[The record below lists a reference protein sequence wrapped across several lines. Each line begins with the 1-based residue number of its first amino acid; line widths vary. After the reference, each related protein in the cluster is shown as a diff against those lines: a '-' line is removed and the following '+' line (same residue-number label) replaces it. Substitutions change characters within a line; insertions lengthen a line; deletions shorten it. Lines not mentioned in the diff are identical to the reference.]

1 MSEPTLGEV
10 LQQAVLHLR
19 GCGFDCPE
27 LDVRLLCEAAT
38 GWDRT
43 QQFLRKDEAWPD
55 TSLLIFQHLIQR
67 RAAREPVGRI
77 LGQREFWGLPF
88 LLSPATLE
96 PRPDSETLI
105 EAALDAQPD
114 RIAVRKIL
122 DLGTGTGCLL
132 AALLME
138 YPEAEGIAVDQSAEA
153 AATARQ
159 NFERLG
165 LGERSHVLVGNWA
178 EGLSGQFDLIISNPP
193 YIGLDEV
200 LAPEVSR
207 HDPAT
212 ALFAG
217 HDGLSAYREIL
228 PGLTTLL
235 NKGGFVV
242 LEVGVK
248 QSALII
254 ALGHEAGL
262 THIVTRP
269 DLNGIPRAVVLTHSA

>member
-43 QQFLRKDEAWPD
+43 QQFLRKDETWPD

-105 EAALDAQPD
+105 EAALAAQPD
-114 RIAVRKIL
+114 RTAVRKVL

-138 YPEAEGIAVDQSAEA
+138 YPAAEGIAVDQSAEA

-178 EGLSGQFDLIISNPP
+178 DGLSGQFDLIISNPP

-207 HDPAT
+207 HDPAA

-217 HDGLSAYREIL
+217 HDGLSAYREIM
-228 PGLTTLL
+228 PGLAALL

-248 QSALII
+248 QSALVV
-254 ALGHEAGL
+254 ALGNEAGL

-269 DLNGIPRAVVLTHSA
+269 DLNGIPRAVVLARPV

>member
-19 GCGFDCPE
+19 GCGFDCPD

-43 QQFLRKDEAWPD
+43 QQFLRKNDAWPD
-55 TSLLIFQHLIQR
+55 NSLLVFQHLIQR

-105 EAALDAQPD
+105 EAALEIQPD
-114 RIAVRKIL
+114 RTAVRRIL

-138 YPEAEGIAVDQSAEA
+138 YPAAEGIAVDQSAEA

-165 LGERSHVLVGNWA
+165 LGKRSHVLVGNWA
-178 EGLSGQFDLIISNPP
+178 DALLGQFDLIISNPP
-193 YIGLDEV
+193 YIGLAEV

-207 HDPAT
+207 HDPAA

-217 HDGLSAYREIL
+217 HDGLSAYREIM
-228 PGLTTLL
+228 PGLAALL
-235 NKGGFVV
+235 NKGGFAV
-242 LEVGVK
+242 LEVGFE
-248 QSALII
+248 QSSLVI

-262 THIVTRP
+262 THRATRP
-269 DLNGIPRAVVLTHSA
+269 DLNGIPRAVVLTPPA

>member
-10 LQQAVLHLR
+10 LQQASLHLR
-19 GCGFDCPE
+19 GSGFDCPE

-114 RIAVRKIL
+114 RTAVRKIL

-138 YPEAEGIAVDQSAEA
+138 YPAAEGIAVDQSAEA

-165 LGERSHVLVGNWA
+165 LDERSHVLVGNWA
-178 EGLSGQFDLIISNPP
+178 DGLSGQFDLIISNPP

-207 HDPAT
+207 HDPAA

-217 HDGLSAYREIL
+217 HDGLSAYREIM
-228 PGLTTLL
+228 PGLAALL

-248 QSALII
+248 QSALVI

-262 THIVTRP
+262 THIITRP
-269 DLNGIPRAVVLTHSA
+269 DLNGIPRAVVLARPV

>member
-43 QQFLRKDEAWPD
+43 QQFLRKDETWPD

-105 EAALDAQPD
+105 EAALAAQPD
-114 RIAVRKIL
+114 RTAVRKVL

-138 YPEAEGIAVDQSAEA
+138 YPAAEGIAVDQSAEA

-178 EGLSGQFDLIISNPP
+178 DGLSGQFDLIISNPISDLMKCWRP
-193 YIGLDEV
+193 RCPAMIPPPPCLPDMMVCQPIGKLCPV
-200 LAPEVSR
+200 LP
-207 HDPAT
+207 PC
-212 ALFAG
+212 
-217 HDGLSAYREIL
+217 
-228 PGLTTLL
+228 
-235 NKGGFVV
+235 
-242 LEVGVK
+242 
-248 QSALII
+248 
-254 ALGHEAGL
+254 
-262 THIVTRP
+262 
-269 DLNGIPRAVVLTHSA
+269 

>member
-10 LQQAVLHLR
+10 LQQASLHLR
-19 GCGFDCPE
+19 GSGFDCPE

-105 EAALDAQPD
+105 EAALAAQPD
-114 RIAVRKIL
+114 RAAVRKIL

-138 YPEAEGIAVDQSAEA
+138 YPAAEGIAVDQSAEA

-178 EGLSGQFDLIISNPP
+178 DGLSGQFDLIISNPP

-207 HDPAT
+207 HDPAA

-217 HDGLSAYREIL
+217 HDGLSAYREIM
-228 PGLTTLL
+228 PGLAALL

-248 QSALII
+248 QSALVVN
-254 ALGHEAGL
+254 LGSEAGL
-262 THIVTRP
+262 THVTTRP
-269 DLNGIPRAVVLTHSA
+269 DMNGIPRAVVLARQV

>member
-19 GCGFDCPE
+19 GYGFDCPE

-105 EAALDAQPD
+105 EAALAAQPD
-114 RIAVRKIL
+114 RAAVRKIL

-138 YPEAEGIAVDQSAEA
+138 YPAAEGIAVDQSAEA

-178 EGLSGQFDLIISNPP
+178 DGLSGQFDLIISNPP

-207 HDPAT
+207 HDPAA

-217 HDGLSAYREIL
+217 HDGLSAYREIM
-228 PGLTTLL
+228 PGLAGLL

-248 QSALII
+248 QSALVI
-254 ALGHEAGL
+254 ALGNEAGL
-262 THIVTRP
+262 THMATRP
-269 DLNGIPRAVVLTHSA
+269 DLNGIPRAVVLARPV